1 MKKLALFIVLVSAS
15 ACASFAQDIRAT
27 FTSPIEA
34 ANVLGMDGMCYLV
47 HDGELVPAANV
58 PMVMM
63 DFPEG
68 ASIWVDNI
76 ITTPSYTNING
87 EAHTRVLLD
96 FSLNFDWKG
105 WHPFIQKVAYTGIR
119 SRLELQ
125 DEAVYL
131 GTGKREASTTYKYQ
145 YHGYLVGYSPVSAGG
160 GSFSVS
166 VNPEPYDGEEKPVDH
181 YVVTPT
187 GERVAERRQ
196 YLMIDEKGKITPE
209 NAVATIA
216 QATITET
223 RIAAAEVAAVAY
235 TNAAAQTESAVDD
248 LANAIIGNNVVV
260 YEDDFMYSLGD
271 AIAISTNCQCRIYD
285 FKAKTEVVTVDGVKH
300 DRSWVYFGFTENI
313 GSLNPVAQFKDS
325 LTSEIDWGEVICG
338 TPEMQNHSFV
348 HKGESFDYCYRMYV
362 DIPQEYTQAF
372 IRVFTEIT
380 AMVGDGSV
388 LNISGGIAGGLTQD
402 VQWEQNTIHFRGG
415 LAVDPSALEVG
426 K

>member
-1 MKKLALFIVLVSAS
+1 MRKFLFFILLLS
-15 ACASFAQDIRAT
+15 ACVSFAQDIRAT
-27 FTSPIEA
+27 FTAPIEA
-34 ANVLGMDGMCYLV
+34 SNIFGIDGKRYLI
-47 HDGELVPAANV
+47 HGGELVAAENV
-58 PMVMM
+58 PMLMM
-63 DFPEG
+63 DFPSG
-68 ASIWVDNI
+68 AAIQVDG
-76 ITTPSYTNING
+76 ITTVPSYTNING
-87 EAHTRVLLD
+87 EAHTKVLLD
-96 FSLNFDWKG
+96 FSLNFDWRG
-105 WHPFIQKVAYTGIR
+105 WHPFIQKVAFTGIR
-119 SRLELQ
+119 TRLELQ
-125 DEAVYL
+125 EEAVYL
-131 GTGKREASTTYKYQ
+131 GSDKRDGVSNYTYAH
-145 YHGYLVGYSPVSAGG
+145 HGYIVGYSPVSAGG

-187 GERVAERRQ
+187 GEKVAERRQ

-235 TNAAAQTESAVDD
+235 MNAAAQTESAVDD
-248 LANAIIGNNVVV
+248 LATAIIGNNVVV

-325 LTSEIDWGEVICG
+325 LTSEIDWGEVVCG

-362 DIPQEYTQAF
+362 DIPREYTQAF
-372 IRVFTEIT
+372 VRVFTEIT

-402 VQWEQNTIHFRGG
+402 VQWGQNTIHFRGG
-415 LAVDPSALEVG
+415 LAIDPSALEVG

>member
-1 MKKLALFIVLVSAS
+1 MRKFLFFILLLSVCV
-15 ACASFAQDIRAT
+15 SFAQDIRAT

-34 ANVLGMDGMCYLV
+34 SNIFGIDGKRYLI
-47 HDGELVPAANV
+47 HGGELVAAENV
-58 PMVMM
+58 PMLMM
-63 DFPEG
+63 DFPSG
-68 ASIWVDNI
+68 AAIQVDGI
-76 ITTPSYTNING
+76 STTPSYTNING
-87 EAHTRVLLD
+87 EAHTKVLFD
-96 FSLNFDWKG
+96 FSLNFDWRG
-105 WHPFIQKVAYTGIR
+105 WHPFIQKVAFTGIR
-119 SRLELQ
+119 TRLELQ
-125 DEAVYL
+125 EEAVYL
-131 GTGKREASTTYKYQ
+131 GSDKRDGVSNYTYAH
-145 YHGYLVGYSPVSAGG
+145 HGYIVGYSPVSAGG

-187 GERVAERRQ
+187 GEKVAERRQ

-216 QATITET
+216 QATIIET

-260 YEDDFMYSLGD
+260 YEDDFMYSLVD

-325 LTSEIDWGEVICG
+325 LTSEIDWGEVTCG

-388 LNISGGIAGGLTQD
+388 LNILGGIAGGLTQD
-402 VQWEQNTIHFRGG
+402 VQWGANTIHFRGG